1 MRVRAIDAKTGEAAM
16 VERGAEDHAWTVTPL
31 GPGVPDDG
39 ELVLSPGWLD
49 IQVNGFAGVDF
60 NSGRTTPAEYEQA
73 REALRALGV
82 TRFLPTVITA
92 APDHLAECL
101 ARIDEA
107 RCASPELARAM
118 PGVHLEGPFIS
129 PEDGARGAHPLEHV
143 RPPDPALFEELQAAS
158 GGRIV
163 LVTLAPE
170 QPGSV
175 PFIRNLTARG
185 VRVAIGHS
193 LADGEQ
199 LAAAAQAGA
208 SLSTHLGN
216 GLPALLP
223 RHQNPLW
230 DQLADDRLAAS
241 AIFDGHHLPESVMRV
256 MHRAKAP
263 DRLVLTSDAVALAGM
278 PPGVYEGQVG
288 GRVELHE
295 SGRLTMYG
303 SEYLAGSASSLLD
316 GVNTALRV
324 LGLGL
329 PEVLRFVTEVPQRL
343 LGLPEAEE
351 SLLLRRTGG
360 GVEVEAVGRVAAAA
374 GAGAR

>member
-60 NSGRTTPAEYEQA
+60 NSGRTTPAEYEHA

-107 RCASPELARAM
+107 RRASPELARAM

-170 QPGSV
+170 QPGSI
-175 PFIRNLTARG
+175 PFIRDLTARG

>member
-60 NSGRTTPAEYEQA
+60 NSGRTTPAEYEHA

-107 RCASPELARAM
+107 RRASPELARAM